1 MKSINLRLAIC
12 YAIFSVLAMF
22 FTSCSNPLDKEYNEE
37 TVEKDFKRI
46 VELGKI
52 DSTEEKVMSEFMIK
66 NGLINPSVMEL
77 GASYRD
83 ILEQA
88 QLTKE
93 KELKDVE
100 ADFEAKESKKITLEI
115 KKSLFMNFEDT
126 SIALRGTLLT
136 CSLAVR
142 NIGNKNI
149 KAFKALITVK
159 DVFGKEYRSSKI
171 TYYKPILQGGIVEE
185 IFAIDLQPTKNEGYT
200 VFSDPSYF
208 KLGWQPLALIYEDN
222 IILELEPKKITHAS
236 NSENLHSIH
245 NHNENGH

>member
-1 MKSINLRLAIC
+1 MKQYIKASFMPIILGLLALT
-12 YAIFSVLAMF
+12 IF
-22 FTSCSNPLDKEYNEE
+22 SCSNPLDKEYNEE

-52 DSTEEKVMSEFMIK
+52 DSTDEKVMSEFMIK

-88 QLTKE
+88 KKTKE
-93 KELKDVE
+93 RELKDAE
-100 ADFEAKESKKITLEI
+100 ADFEANASKKITLEI
-115 KKSLFMNFEDT
+115 KKSLYMDFEDT

-142 NIGNKNI
+142 NIGKKNI

-159 DVFGKEYRSSKI
+159 DIFGKEYRSSKI
-171 TYYKPILQGGIVEE
+171 TYYKPIIRGEIIEE
-185 IFAIDLQPTKNEGYT
+185 IFAVDLQPSKSEGYT
-200 VFSDPSYF
+200 VFSDTSYF
-208 KLGWQPLALIYEDN
+208 KLGWQPLSIMFDDN
-222 IILELEPKKITHAS
+222 SILELEPQKKSFAH
-236 NSENLHSIH
+236 SENLHSIH
-245 NHNENGH
+245 DHHEKGH